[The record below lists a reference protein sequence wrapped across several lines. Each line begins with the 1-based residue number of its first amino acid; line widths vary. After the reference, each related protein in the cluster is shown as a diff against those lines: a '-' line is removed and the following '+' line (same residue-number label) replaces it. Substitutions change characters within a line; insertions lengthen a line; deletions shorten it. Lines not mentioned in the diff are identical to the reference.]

1 MPGSASMPSFD
12 SMKQPRQVR
21 LGCIR
26 QSPVRA
32 DMPPGSIMLKGA
44 FSQSPGSDQELMPF
58 VTQDVR
64 EMAWAEESSDAC
76 SGTSVSR
83 SGDGGLSEQGFFEGR
98 GGSTRWHAW
107 GSFGAAVRAGKATA
121 ASPHGLSSPSGAR
134 GSGGTGG
141 EGGKGER
148 KKESLQTSQFLS
160 PRSHSPWFWGRLFPT
175 ACLEGGRL
183 LPARSQSSTRAAN

>member
-1 MPGSASMPSFD
+1 
-12 SMKQPRQVR
+12 MKQPRQVR

-76 SGTSVSR
+76 SGTSVSL

-98 GGSTRWHAW
+98 GGSARWHAW
-107 GSFGAAVRAGKATA
+107 ASFGAAVRAGKATA

-141 EGGKGER
+141 EREGRERGKKGEFTNLAAPVTPLPFSPVLGASLPHRLPGRWQAPPR
-148 KKESLQTSQFLS
+148 KIAIF
-160 PRSHSPWFWGRLFPT
+160 HS
-175 ACLEGGRL
+175 C
-183 LPARSQSSTRAAN
+183 S